1 MDKLSIVIPAYI
13 TSEKIKA
20 KFVKLIAD
28 LNKQRS
34 DWKEELVQIIVID
47 DGSPVE
53 IDFEGRIAGDCFI
66 QTKNKG
72 VSAARN
78 LGIMLARG
86 NIIAFCDADDGVEPD
101 YIQTI
106 FEVFAYFPGAE
117 AAVFGT
123 NKKENPNL
131 AHKLPALAVWAYAFV
146 RNSIGVELF
155 DEEKQA
161 GEDYDW
167 LNRVLKRDRLVAIP
181 KTIYK
186 YDTEVNPDSLSKRYN
201 RGDFDGPF

>member
-1 MDKLSIVIPAYI
+1 MDKLSIIIPAYV
-13 TSEKIKA
+13 TSDKIKA
-20 KFVKLIAD
+20 KFVKLLTD
-28 LNKQRS
+28 LNEQRS
-34 DWKEELVQIIVID
+34 GWKEKLVQIIVIN
-47 DGSPVE
+47 DGSPIE

-78 LGIMLARG
+78 LGLMLARG
-86 NIIAFCDADDGVEPD
+86 DLVAFCDADDGIEPD

-106 FEVFAYFPGAE
+106 FETFADFPGAE

-123 NKKENPNL
+123 NEKESRNL
-131 AHKLPALAVWAYAFV
+131 IYKLPELAVWAYAF
-146 RNSIGVELF
+146 RRKSLGDELF
-155 DEEKQA
+155 DEKKHA

-181 KTIYK
+181 KTIYH
-186 YDTEVNPDSLSKRYN
+186 YDSAVNPDSLTKRYN
-201 RGDFDGPF
+201 RGEFNE